1 MTERLNNTQITQRII
16 DANSDLQRYLN
27 LAPSF
32 RPNLTQ
38 PKTAKEYP
46 QPPISTTPFLRPKL
60 TP

>member
-32 RPNLTQ
+32 RPNPAQ
-38 PKTAKEYP
+38 PKNAKEYP
-46 QPPISTTPFLRPKL
+46 QPPISTSLRPKL